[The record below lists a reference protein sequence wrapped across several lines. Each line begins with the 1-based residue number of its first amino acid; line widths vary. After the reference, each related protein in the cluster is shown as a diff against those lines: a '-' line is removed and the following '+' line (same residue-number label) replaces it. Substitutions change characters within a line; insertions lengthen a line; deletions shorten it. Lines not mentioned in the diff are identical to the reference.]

1 MSQNLVAA
9 LARFRPFSEL
19 PLRAVADVSR
29 FVAVQRM
36 DVGDTIF
43 AVGETADTLILVA
56 SGELRLVAP
65 SGRAVD
71 TVRPGESLG
80 ITGPML
86 PSRYTMSGICGDG
99 GALISLS
106 AEALNTLWEQIPP
119 AAALLEMA
127 MAASVVPELREA
139 TEALGA
145 RLTTPIESVRH
156 SRLRRALAP
165 RR

>member
-19 PLRAVADVSR
+19 PLRAVADASR
-29 FVAVQRM
+29 VVAVQRM

-43 AVGETADTLILVA
+43 SAGDPADTLILVV

-71 TVRPGESLG
+71 TVRPGETLG
-80 ITGPML
+80 VTAPML
-86 PSRYTMSGICGDG
+86 PSRYTMSGICGDE
-99 GALISLS
+99 GAIILLS
-106 AEALNTLWEQIPP
+106 ADALSALWEQIPP

-127 MAASVVPELREA
+127 MAATVVPELREA
-139 TEALGA
+139 TEALGQ
-145 RLTTPIESVRH
+145 RLTIPIESVRH
-156 SRLRRALAP
+156 PRLRRALAP

>member
-19 PLRAVADVSR
+19 PLRAVADASR
-29 FVAVQRM
+29 FVAVQSM

-43 AVGETADTLILVA
+43 STGDVADTLILVV

-65 SGRAVD
+65 NGRAVD
-71 TVRPGESLG
+71 TVRPGETLG

-86 PSRYTMSGICGDG
+86 PSRYTMSGICGDEG
-99 GALISLS
+99 AIILLSAGALS
-106 AEALNTLWEQIPP
+106 TLWEQVPP

-145 RLTTPIESVRH
+145 RLTTPIELVRH
-156 SRLRRALAP
+156 PRLRRALAP